1 MQLGLLLTFH
11 CNARCEHCLVNAG
24 PDRNDLM
31 DEADVYSY
39 VDQAAAIPY
48 GTSSLCLSGGE
59 VFLYYS
65 LLERIIRYAAPKF
78 KSISVITNAYW
89 AKTQSVASRKLAPLK
104 AAGLDVLVVSASP
117 FHSQFVDPARAG
129 FALAAANELGLRTFI
144 KCTRPNNGCSA
155 EDIVR
160 AMGPGAGSTDVQ
172 HMSLLPGGRASNLPP
187 SAFAETQGI
196 PAGRCPGAVFTISP
210 NGDAYFCCTPGA
222 FIDALKLGNAKT
234 SSIQD
239 LVQEYYLRGVL
250 SFLRSRGPAELVPE
264 VMRAGLAR
272 KLRPAYVDVCHLCV
286 SLLADPEI
294 LKIAEGVGEKYQSDI
309 LTNLFT
315 LKDTEIAELYGPPPQ
330 DARGDV

>member
-187 SAFAETQGI
+187 PLSQKRKVFLLAVARAPCSPFRRMETPISAARLA
-196 PAGRCPGAVFTISP
+196 P
-210 NGDAYFCCTPGA
+210 
-222 FIDALKLGNAKT
+222 
-234 SSIQD
+234 SSM
-239 LVQEYYLRGVL
+239 
-250 SFLRSRGPAELVPE
+250 RSNWVTR
-264 VMRAGLAR
+264 R
-272 KLRPAYVDVCHLCV
+272 RPAFRTLCR
-286 SLLADPEI
+286 SI
-294 LKIAEGVGEKYQSDI
+294 I
-309 LTNLFT
+309 
-315 LKDTEIAELYGPPPQ
+315 
-330 DARGDV
+330 